1 MKSNV
6 KKLISFIAIV
16 AGILM
21 TLSLNVFATTGA
33 PDATDAPATTP
44 TGCTFKS
51 ALPLLIYIAVFALI
65 IYFLIIR
72 PNKKRKKEEE
82 EMKNNIVLG
91 VEVTTIG
98 GIVGHVVNI
107 KDDNITIE
115 TSMDKTLMEFKNW
128 AIREVK
134 KLETYDE

>member
-6 KKLISFIAIV
+6 KKIISFLAV
-16 AGILM
+16 VVSVLM
-21 TLSLNVFATTGA
+21 VLSLTAFASTA
-33 PDATDAPATTP
+33 DPDATQAPTP
-44 TGCTFKS
+44 KGGCTGS
-51 ALPLLIYIAVFALI
+51 QTIVLVVYIAVFALI

-82 EMKNNIVLG
+82 ELRNGLMLG
-91 VEVTTIG
+91 DEVTTIG
-98 GIVGHVVNI
+98 GIVGHIVNI

-134 KLETYDE
+134 KVQTADDE